1 MAKDITTNMDITKE
15 ISKIELKFD
24 CFLDENDSS
33 HNEKIDFCVYYN
45 PRFDYYKIN
54 IFPANEK
61 SNSRQYFINNFRTKT
76 GQEKLEKFQD
86 ENNVG
91 IVTY

>member
-1 MAKDITTNMDITKE
+1 MVKDITTNIDITKG
-15 ISKIELKFD
+15 ISEIELKFD
-24 CFLDENDSS
+24 CFLDENDFY

-45 PRFDYYKIN
+45 LEFDYYKIE

-61 SNSRQYFINNFRTKT
+61 SDSREYFINNFRTKA

-86 ENNVG
+86 ENNIG
-91 IVTY
+91 LVTY

>member
-1 MAKDITTNMDITKE
+1 MAKDITTNIDITKE

-24 CFLDENDSS
+24 CFLDQNDSS
-33 HNEKIDFCVYYN
+33 HNAVIDFCVYYN
-45 PRFDYYKIN
+45 PWSDYYKIE

-61 SNSRQYFINNFRTKT
+61 SDSRQYFINNFRTKA
-76 GQEKLEKFQD
+76 GQEKLERFQD
-86 ENNVG
+86 ENNIG

>member
-1 MAKDITTNMDITKE
+1 MEKSITTNIDITKE

-24 CFLDENDSS
+24 CFLDENDPS
-33 HNEKIDFCVYYN
+33 HNSKIDFCVYYN
-45 PRFDYYKIN
+45 PSFNYYKID

-61 SNSRQYFINNFRTKT
+61 SDSRQYFINNFRTKA
-76 GQEKLEKFQD
+76 GYEKLEKFQD

-91 IVTY
+91 LITY